1 MRCLPPLAPL
11 ALTTALTGTLLA
23 AQQVVLPHDAGMLSP
38 PAAWTVLRAAELDAA
53 ERITDPR
60 DEPARGLLRDR
71 IETLR
76 KDQRTAEH
84 VLLHATGEHGRLRLV
99 DAYSAAGGTSAAALR
114 GHEAAAQVRGNLE
127 PALRAGGATIEFLG
141 HDDPQV
147 FATGSLRLRF
157 RRTTGAASYF
167 VHHHVVPAGDR
178 TAYFEVAFFPDDAP
192 AEAQVAALLRTFD
205 GARDGADRTLRNM
218 LLGGLLGGATGVM
231 AAMWRRR
238 RMQRALQSPDAA
250 RPASPGRDREAV
262 TTDRDT

>member
-1 MRCLPPLAPL
+1 MRWS
-11 ALTTALTGTLLA
+11 TLLA
-23 AQQVVLPHDAGMLSP
+23 LSALATALPSQKIAPQVALPQDTGTLSP

-53 ERITDPR
+53 ERSTDPR
-60 DEPARGLLRDR
+60 DEPAKGLLRER

-76 KDQRTAEH
+76 QDQRTAEH
-84 VLLHATGEHGRLRLV
+84 VILHAAGEHGRLRLV

-127 PALRAGGATIEFLG
+127 PALRAGSATVEFLG
-141 HDDPQV
+141 HDDPQL

-157 RRTTGAASYF
+157 RRTIGATSYL

-192 AEAQVAALLRTFD
+192 ADAEVAALLRTFD
-205 GARDGADRTLRNM
+205 GARDGTDRTLRNM

-238 RMQRALQSPDAA
+238 RMQRALQTRDET
-250 RPASPGRDREAV
+250 RPASPGEIERP
-262 TTDRDT
+262 